1 MPDVFEIEV
10 EQEVEKGAEPDSSLD
25 ASKIFHGYRSLGFVC
40 NQIPLVSRYM
50 ERRKECFLT
59 TAIGATT
66 HTYAV
71 GSSLFAFSLLFYDL
85 VSEG

>member
-10 EQEVEKGAEPDSSLD
+10 EQEVEKGAEPDSSLE

-71 GSSLFAFSLLFYDL
+71 GSPLFAFFYYFMT
-85 VSEG
+85 